1 MIRRSIQ
8 IRSWLPLVLV
18 VFLFVLQIFSPA
30 RAILFVL
37 IALGSVLVMSYL
49 WARMLSR
56 GVSIQRL
63 RRYGWAQVGDVIQ
76 ERWIMHNDAWVPLL
90 WAEVREHS
98 DLVGYD
104 ATRAVGMGPR
114 SSQQWTTQGV
124 CRMRGVFT
132 LGPLVATTGDPFG
145 LFEVQ
150 LLDAHTDTFVVYPQV
165 VSLPDL
171 LEERGLD
178 RGSGRASVRSLAFT
192 PNASSIRP
200 YVAGD
205 ALKRIHW
212 RSTARR
218 SMPGAEN
225 LLVKVYDREPS
236 GDLWIVLDMQQDAH
250 VGHGAESTEEYAVTL
265 AASLAGQMLQA
276 NRAVGLITH
285 TSKPILISPRKGHD
299 QLWELLR
306 VLAPVYATSP
316 VGLHDLLLLAM
327 PVLNRNTS
335 VAVITPSTDP
345 GWIDGLGMLL
355 TRGIVPTALLLDGA
369 SFGDGRAIGGVQGA
383 LADLGVPSH
392 VIGKTLGLRP
402 QVRPNQSP
410 EYRVLGTGR
419 VVVVNPRGQA
429 EWVPVGAGGAETR

>member
-1 MIRRSIQ
+1 MLSRSVTV
-8 IRSWLPLVLV
+8 RSWLPLVLV
-18 VFLFVLQIFSPA
+18 IFLFVLQIFSPA

-37 IALGSVLVMSYL
+37 IAMGSVLTMSYL

-63 RRYGWAQVGDVIQ
+63 RRYGWAQVGDIIQ

-90 WAEVREHS
+90 WAEVREYS

-104 ATRAVGMGPR
+104 ATRAVGIGAR
-114 SSQQWTTQGV
+114 ASQQWTTQGV
-124 CRMRGVFT
+124 CRRRGEFT

-150 LLDAHTDTFVVYPQV
+150 LRDEHTDTFVVYPPV
-165 VSLPDL
+165 VALPDL
-171 LEERGLD
+171 LRERGLD
-178 RGSGRASVRSLAFT
+178 RGSGRASIRSQAFT

-200 YVAGD
+200 YVSGD

-225 LLVKVYDREPS
+225 LLVKEFDREPS
-236 GDLWIVLDMQQDAH
+236 GDLWIVLDMHEGVHA
-250 VGHGAESTEEYAVTL
+250 GEGSEATEEYAVTL
-265 AASLAGQMLQA
+265 AASLAGQMLKA

-285 TSKPILISPRKGHD
+285 TAEPILVPPRKGHD

-306 VLAPVYATSP
+306 VLAPIYATSQ
-316 VGLHDLLLLAM
+316 VALHDLLALAM
-327 PVLNRNTS
+327 PLVGRSTS
-335 VAVITPSTDP
+335 VAVITPSADP
-345 GWIDGLGMLL
+345 AWIDGLGMLL
-355 TRGIVPTALLLDGA
+355 TRGIIPTALLLDGA
-369 SFGDGRAIGGVQGA
+369 SFGDGPELGGVQGA

-392 VIGKTLGLRP
+392 ILGKGSFPVLEA
-402 QVRPNQSP
+402 QPNQSP
-410 EYRVLGTGR
+410 EFKVLATGR
-419 VVVVNPRGQA
+419 AVMVNPRGQG
-429 EWVPVGAGGAETR
+429 EWVPVGVGRAES